1 VKPGRRHAG
10 RTEEGMIPKWEHN
23 VPQTDLGKH
32 TNMHREGRRTWQKYK
47 LATTHS
53 DAKAVSQ
60 TGTHGGTCIDAGLDG
75 TGPVGNG
82 QA

>member
-1 VKPGRRHAG
+1 
-10 RTEEGMIPKWEHN
+10 
-23 VPQTDLGKH
+23 
-32 TNMHREGRRTWQKYK
+32 MHREGRRTWQKYK

>member
-1 VKPGRRHAG
+1 VGTQYTNG
-10 RTEEGMIPKWEHN
+10 
-23 VPQTDLGKH
+23 LGDKR